1 MMSIPICT
9 IRRLWRACLLPL
21 LAWNIGAGEAAAAA
35 VATKNKQGNQL
46 FYQGKYQDAEKEY
59 LDAQL
64 DAPGRPELLYNLGNT
79 LIKRKKYDQAAQSLR
94 QAVSK
99 GDKGLQQSGWYNLG
113 NALFESGKYQDAAQ
127 AYIQALQLNPADRD
141 AKHNLELAWKK
152 LQEQKQDSSDKD
164 QKQDKQKNAGN
175 REDQQQERG
184 ETEKRDKDQAR
195 DAQGKQDRQQSSQ
208 PPPQQTERRD
218 GSISKEQALQIL
230 DAMKNQELAEQ
241 RKLLERQER
250 RKASGKDW

>member
-1 MMSIPICT
+1 M
-9 IRRLWRACLLPL
+9 LL
-21 LAWNIGAGEAAAAA
+21 LAWNIGAGVAAAAT

-195 DAQGKQDRQQSSQ
+195 DAQGKQDRQQSSR